1 MTKTCFGNI
10 IIFVTSFN
18 KFVINEKEKV
28 MIGDYMTNR
37 ILKTA
42 GLFCFCTLMAAAAPE
57 RAMADQ
63 EAPRPLLHAV
73 DGPEE
78 PEIIIAGRKDTE
90 DQAGASM
97 LIQVEDENTE
107 VYSEPD
113 TESQVVGQAEAGDT
127 YDVLEM
133 VDGQWAKI
141 STGEFEGYLNTA
153 AAEDEEETLEDA
165 PEEAPVVPVETAEET
180 AARVSAERRQAV
192 VEYGLQFVGNRYV
205 YGGTNPNKGADC
217 SGFTSY
223 VLRHSAGV
231 DYAKQFLG
239 NPYVYGGT
247 SLTEGADCSGFT
259 MKVFEHFGI
268 STGRS
273 SRDQAAKGK
282 EIPID
287 SVQPGDL
294 LFYASGDYI
303 NHVALYIG
311 NGQVVHASNERT
323 GICVSEWTYRN
334 PAKIVNVLG
343 D

>member
-1 MTKTCFGNI
+1 
-10 IIFVTSFN
+10 
-18 KFVINEKEKV
+18 

-63 EAPRPLLHAV
+63 EGPECQIHAEVVQEGPECQTGAEAVQEGPKSQLHAV
-73 DGPEE
+73 EGPEE
-78 PEIIIAGRKDTE
+78 PVIIIAGRKDAK

-153 AAEDEEETLEDA
+153 AAEDGEEALEEA
-165 PEEAPVVPVETAEET
+165 GEEAPAAPAETAEET

-231 DYAKQFLG
+231 EL
-239 NPYVYGGT
+239 P
-247 SLTEGADCSGFT
+247 
-259 MKVFEHFGI
+259 H
-268 STGRS
+268 S
-273 SRDQAAKGK
+273 SRSQAVQGREVSAA
-282 EIPID
+282 EIR
-287 SVQPGDL
+287 PGDL
-294 LFYASGDYI
+294 VFYASGKRI

>member
-63 EAPRPLLHAV
+63 EGPECQIHAEIVQEGPECQTGAEAVQEGPKSQLHAV
-73 DGPEE
+73 EGPEE
-78 PEIIIAGRKDTE
+78 PVIIIAGRKDAK

-153 AAEDEEETLEDA
+153 AAEDGEEALEEAGEETPAA
-165 PEEAPVVPVETAEET
+165 PAETAEET

-231 DYAKQFLG
+231 EL
-239 NPYVYGGT
+239 P
-247 SLTEGADCSGFT
+247 
-259 MKVFEHFGI
+259 H
-268 STGRS
+268 S
-273 SRDQAAKGK
+273 SRSQAVQGREVSAA
-282 EIPID
+282 EIR
-287 SVQPGDL
+287 PGDL
-294 LFYASGDYI
+294 VFYASGKRI

>member
-1 MTKTCFGNI
+1 
-10 IIFVTSFN
+10 
-18 KFVINEKEKV
+18 
-28 MIGDYMTNR
+28 
-37 ILKTA
+37 
-42 GLFCFCTLMAAAAPE
+42 
-57 RAMADQ
+57 MADQ

-205 YGGTNPNKGADC
+205 YG
-217 SGFTSY
+217 
-223 VLRHSAGV
+223 L
-231 DYAKQFLG
+231 
-239 NPYVYGGT
+239 
-247 SLTEGADCSGFT
+247 SLI
-259 MKVFEHFGI
+259 HI
-268 STGRS
+268 
-273 SRDQAAKGK
+273 
-282 EIPID
+282 
-287 SVQPGDL
+287 
-294 LFYASGDYI
+294 
-303 NHVALYIG
+303 
-311 NGQVVHASNERT
+311 
-323 GICVSEWTYRN
+323 
-334 PAKIVNVLG
+334 
-343 D
+343 

>member
-1 MTKTCFGNI
+1 
-10 IIFVTSFN
+10 
-18 KFVINEKEKV
+18 

-63 EAPRPLLHAV
+63 EGPECQLHAEVVQEGPECQTGAEAVQEGPKSQLHAV
-73 DGPEE
+73 EGPEE
-78 PEIIIAGRKDTE
+78 PVIIIAGRKDAK
-90 DQAGASM
+90 DQAGSSM

-153 AAEDEEETLEDA
+153 AAEDEEVTLEDA
-165 PEEAPVVPVETAEET
+165 PEEATVVPVETAEET

-231 DYAKQFLG
+231 EL
-239 NPYVYGGT
+239 P
-247 SLTEGADCSGFT
+247 
-259 MKVFEHFGI
+259 H
-268 STGRS
+268 S
-273 SRDQAAKGK
+273 SRSQAVQGREVSAA
-282 EIPID
+282 EIR
-287 SVQPGDL
+287 PGDL
-294 LFYASGDYI
+294 VFYASGKRI

>member
-63 EAPRPLLHAV
+63 EGPECQIHAEVVQEGPECQTGAEAVQEGPKSQLHAV
-73 DGPEE
+73 EGPEE
-78 PEIIIAGRKDTE
+78 PVIIIAGRKDAK
-90 DQAGASM
+90 DQDGASM

-153 AAEDEEETLEDA
+153 AAEDGEEALEEAGEETPAA
-165 PEEAPVVPVETAEET
+165 PAETAEET

-231 DYAKQFLG
+231 EL
-239 NPYVYGGT
+239 P
-247 SLTEGADCSGFT
+247 
-259 MKVFEHFGI
+259 H
-268 STGRS
+268 S
-273 SRDQAAKGK
+273 SRSQAVQGREVSAA
-282 EIPID
+282 EIR
-287 SVQPGDL
+287 PGDL
-294 LFYASGDYI
+294 VFYASGKRI